1 MLVSSSPQRWVYH
14 QAATRFQSKDDS
26 ESNRSACHHI
36 NGRTWVPDVVADGS
50 QHGGE
55 ELEVGELRGD
65 RAAGQHGGQ
74 ALRHVRRMRAVVV
87 RVGHR
92 IRRLHV
98 LPRHRRDLGWQS
110 GL

>member
-1 MLVSSSPQRWVYH
+1 M
-14 QAATRFQSKDDS
+14 
-26 ESNRSACHHI
+26 
-36 NGRTWVPDVVADGS
+36 PDVVADGS

-65 RAAGQHGGQ
+65 GAAGQHGGQ
-74 ALRHVRRMRAVVV
+74 ALRHVRRVRAVVV

-98 LPRHRRDLGWQS
+98 LPRQRRDLGWQPEVWVMPGTVHDALAGRRPARRAAIAEAGS
-110 GL
+110 F